1 MSTAQ
6 LSPKAPNRRFA
17 IAAIASA
24 MLFSSVQAAPSLFSE
39 PEARAGTAKAGTLE
53 TYNVEVATT
62 ALTANSAT
70 ISIALPG
77 MPPFEATRSI
87 FNDAGSNATWRGR
100 SAEGHDVL
108 LTISGEKVR
117 GRIYTGGASYGIAP
131 DNAGGHTLSRLDP
144 AALPSDRV
152 TVPEIP
158 YALVPEPK
166 SVVTTSD
173 SAQATVDVMV
183 VFAAEVGATIPDQAG
198 LNLFAQAAI
207 DQTNLVLEN
216 SQVDS
221 FRVRLVKAARV
232 TRSGSGNPDVD
243 LSPVR
248 QDPQIAAM
256 RAAAGA
262 DVVVF
267 VGNYTQGFSG
277 AAYKNTRP
285 VQYGPVFAGFA
296 YAIVDRAGV
305 ENSLVFVHELGHVLG
320 MDHDVLSPHD
330 PPADNSFPFAYGHI
344 SPRQA
349 PYARG
354 VLTVMAYQ
362 GSCGGN
368 EACQQVPYF
377 SNSNIA
383 PPQAPFEG
391 RAIGVLDQG
400 ENYRVAA
407 IVGPITADFMTAEDI
422 LVSSFEE
429 P

>member
-1 MSTAQ
+1 MSTAR
-6 LSPKAPNRRFA
+6 LSPNAPIRRFA
-17 IAAIASA
+17 NAAIASA
-24 MLFSSVQAAPSLFSE
+24 MLLSTAHAAPSLFTDV
-39 PEARAGTAKAGTLE
+39 EAHAGTAKAGTLANF
-53 TYNVEVATT
+53 NVEIATGSLTSNT
-62 ALTANSAT
+62 AK
-70 ISIALPG
+70 ISVTLPG
-77 MPPFEATRSI
+77 AAPVEATRSN
-87 FNDAGSNATWRGR
+87 FVSAGSNATWRGR
-100 SAEGHDVL
+100 TVEGHDVL
-108 LTISGEKVR
+108 LTIAGDAVR
-117 GRIYTGGASYGIAP
+117 GRIYTNDGSYGIAP

-152 TVPEIP
+152 TVPQIP
-158 YALVPEPK
+158 HALVPEPK
-166 SVVTTSD
+166 SAGTS
-173 SAQATVDVMV
+173 SGGTQATVDVMV
-183 VFAAEVGATIPDQAG
+183 VFGAEVGASIPDQAG
-198 LNLFAQAAI
+198 LDLFARAAI

-216 SQVDS
+216 SQVNS
-221 FRVRLVKAARV
+221 FRVRMVKAARA
-232 TRSGSGNPDVD
+232 TRSGTGNPEVD

-267 VGNYTQGFSG
+267 VGNYTLGFSG

-285 VQYGPVFAGFA
+285 VQYGPVFAGYA
-296 YAIVDRAGV
+296 YAVVDRAGV

-330 PPADNSFPFAYGHI
+330 PPAENSFPFAYGHL

-391 RAIGVLDQG
+391 RAIGVLDQS

-407 IVGPITADFMTAEDI
+407 IVGPITADFMQADDI